1 MVETTGITRKVDE
14 LGRILL
20 PVEIRTA
27 FGISE
32 KDRFAILVDKESRQ
46 IILQK
51 ADYVCLKCGSA
62 ELLKEITPD
71 FHLCETCIKELK

>member
-1 MVETTGITRKVDE
+1 MIETTDIVRKVDE

-27 FGISE
+27 LGISE
-32 KDRFAILVDKESRQ
+32 KDRFIISVDKENRQ

-51 ADYVCLKCGSA
+51 ADYVCLKCGST

-71 FHLCETCIKELK
+71 FYLCETCIKELK